1 MTALKKYQR
10 LESPGLWRETP
21 GSQRREVVVAFREA
35 TLVMSDPRTDTPLS
49 HWSLPAIERA
59 NPGEM
64 PAIFVPAPGDDE
76 SLEIDDATMIAA
88 IEQVRAAVGRSKPRP
103 GRLRGSLLGGGL
115 LAVVVVGL
123 FFVPDALVRHTA
135 TVLPTPTRLAI
146 GTAALADVAR
156 LTGTPCSTPLGA
168 RALGILSERLFGAG
182 GPTILVLRDGLVAPA
197 RLPGPFVLLPR
208 AAVEG
213 ARAPEAVAG
222 HVLADAQRAAAEDP
236 ILPLLRHAGP
246 LATIR
251 LLASGSL
258 PEGALDG
265 YGEVFLRATPAPVAD
280 EPLLAAFEAAGV
292 ASTDYAFALDGTGE
306 STLTLVEAD
315 PFRGTS
321 PQVLLEPADWDA
333 LKAICTG

>member
-21 GSQRREVVVAFREA
+21 ASQRREVVVAFRDA
-35 TLVMSDPRTDTPLS
+35 TLVMSDPRTEQPLS
-49 HWSLPAIERA
+49 HWSLPAIQRA

-88 IEQVRAAVGRSKPRP
+88 IEQVRAAVNRGKPRP
-103 GRLRGSLLGGGL
+103 GRLRGSLLGSAL
-115 LAVVVVGL
+115 LAVLVVGL
-123 FFVPDALVRHTA
+123 FVLPDALVRHTA
-135 TVLPTPTRLAI
+135 SVLPAPARLAL

-168 RALGILSERLFGAG
+168 RSLGLLSERLFGQG
-182 GPTILVLRDGLVAPA
+182 GPALLVLRDGLTAPA

-208 AAVEG
+208 ATIET
-213 ARAPEAVAG
+213 ARSPEAVAG
-222 HVLADAQRAAAEDP
+222 YILADGQRAALEDP
-236 ILPLLRHAGP
+236 ILPLLRHAGNF
-246 LATIR
+246 ATLR
-251 LLASGSL
+251 LLATGSMTD
-258 PEGALDG
+258 GALDG
-265 YGEVFLRATPAPVAD
+265 YGEALLRATPAPVAD
-280 EPLLAAFEAAGV
+280 EPLLAAFRTADV
-292 ASTDYAFALDGTGE
+292 ASTDYAFALDPTGE

-321 PQVLLEPADWDA
+321 PRPLLAEADWIA
-333 LKAICTG
+333 LQAICTG